1 MSANKAFES
10 STAELQEY
18 LHAHI
23 PISAAMGVEVV
34 TATDSGVRLRAPLE
48 PNINH
53 RSTVFGG
60 SASAVAILAGW
71 TLLHVRLSHGGHGS
85 RIVIQN
91 SYVHYD
97 SPIDGEF
104 DAAAVPPPDVSWTR
118 FTRTLDR
125 RGKARI
131 EIKVI
136 IEQAGRPA
144 GGLTASYVV
153 VPCG

>member
-1 MSANKAFES
+1 MSVGNATER
-10 STAELQEY
+10 STAELERY

-23 PISAAMGVEVV
+23 PISAAMGVEVH
-34 TATDSGVRLRAPLE
+34 TASASGVRLRAPLE

-71 TLLHVRLSHGGHGS
+71 TLLHVRLSQGGHGS

-97 SPIDGEF
+97 APIDGAF
-104 DAAAVPPPDVSWTR
+104 DAVALPPPDEVWAR
-118 FTRTLDR
+118 FVKTLDR

-131 EIKVI
+131 EIRVTL
-136 IEQAGRPA
+136 EQDGQLA

-153 VPCG
+153 VPYH